1 MSAIN
6 DFRDTLRSINERAN
20 ETLVGRIGL
29 WGSARGIG
37 IGLGILLW
45 YALAL
50 NFPRNLLPGPFQTLG
65 LAWGLITS
73 GSAWLHVASTLQAV
87 VFAFIFALALGGL
100 MGLFMGINR
109 FGTNFFTPY
118 VNIGL
123 SIPGLAW
130 AATFFVI
137 FHFQTFIGSV
147 EIAPV
152 LATTAT
158 VTPYLAI
165 NIWKGVESIENDL
178 LEMATAFEISP
189 QRQIRHVIVPNI
201 AQDLFAAF
209 RFGIA
214 ISWKVVTVA
223 EFFAAQTG
231 VGYMAM
237 ATYQVYNY
245 EGTWAWAAT
254 FIIVI
259 LIIEYGIFRPIE
271 EIVFD
276 YREDAELSMIGQ

>member
-1 MSAIN
+1 MSAIS

-20 ETLVGRIGL
+20 ETLLGRIGL

-37 IGLGILLW
+37 LGLGLVAW
-45 YALAL
+45 FSLARV
-50 NFPRNLLPGPFQTLG
+50 FPRNLLPGPFETIG
-65 LAWGLITS
+65 LSWGLISS

-87 VFAFIFALALGGL
+87 VFAFIFALAIGGVL
-100 MGLFMGINR
+100 GLFMGVNR

-137 FHFQTFIGSV
+137 FNFRTFIANV

-165 NIWKGVESIENDL
+165 NIWKGVESINNDL
-178 LEMATAFEISP
+178 LEMATAFEISA

-201 AQDLFAAF
+201 AQELFAAF

-223 EFFAAQTG
+223 EFFAAQKG

-237 ATYQVYNY
+237 ATYQVYRY
-245 EGTWAWAAT
+245 ESTWAWAAT
-254 FIIVI
+254 FVIVI
-259 LIIEYGIFRPIE
+259 LLIEYGVFRPIE

-276 YREDAELSMIGQ
+276 YRQDAELSLIGQ